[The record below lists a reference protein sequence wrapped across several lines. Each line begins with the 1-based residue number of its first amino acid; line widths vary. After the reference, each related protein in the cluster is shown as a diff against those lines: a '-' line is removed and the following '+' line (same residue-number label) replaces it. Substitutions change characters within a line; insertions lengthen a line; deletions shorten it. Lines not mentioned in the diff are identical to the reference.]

1 MEGQAFISPCDSIN
15 SNLACG
21 NDPCTSQTLVHFT
34 GISEVGREK
43 EAVFG
48 DASLLFEESRAN
60 YEKNIQAAGR

>member
-1 MEGQAFISPCDSIN
+1 MEGQAFISLRDSSN

-34 GISEVGREK
+34 RDSEVGIEK

-48 DASLLFEESRAN
+48 DASLLSEESRAH
-60 YEKNIQAAGR
+60 